1 MSAGWVFGPDVGLDD
16 AGWMSQ
22 EEYQGRL
29 NPPTQII
36 MPVEHRVGVA
46 WRVARSLDTL
56 LGQLNAAAPRR
67 SKASDGSIGDAA
79 HASRDSDHNPW
90 YGPGV
95 VTARDY
101 THDPAGG
108 LDCQW
113 LAGALVASRDPRIK
127 YVIYNRRICDS
138 RPGSN
143 PWAWMPYSG
152 TNPHTKHLHLS
163 VMDNASC
170 DDTRGWSL
178 SGVAPTPPPARNGV
192 DSSSVWDRREGPWN
206 GGITNIEP
214 GGLVAPEK
222 YDLFMQVWR
231 NNVEIHQGNGMLE
244 TLLVEVRALRTE
256 VAVLRQRLGDG

>member
-1 MSAGWVFGPDVGLDD
+1 VSAGWVFGPDVGLDD

-22 EEYQGRL
+22 EEYQERL

-95 VTARDY
+95 VTARDF

-113 LAGALVASRDPRIK
+113 LANALVAAKDSRVK

-138 RPGSN
+138 RPGNN
-143 PWAWMPYSG
+143 PWVWMPYSG

-178 SGVAPTPPPARNGV
+178 SGVAPLAPARSQV
-192 DSSSVWDRREGPWN
+192 DTSSVWARREKPWP
-206 GGITNIEP
+206 GGITNIPDPINGE
-214 GGLVAPEK
+214 E
-222 YDLFMQVWR
+222 YDLFQTVKR
-231 NNVEIHQGNGMLE
+231 NNVEIYQGNLMLE
-244 TLLVEVRALRTE
+244 QLLAQVQALRAE